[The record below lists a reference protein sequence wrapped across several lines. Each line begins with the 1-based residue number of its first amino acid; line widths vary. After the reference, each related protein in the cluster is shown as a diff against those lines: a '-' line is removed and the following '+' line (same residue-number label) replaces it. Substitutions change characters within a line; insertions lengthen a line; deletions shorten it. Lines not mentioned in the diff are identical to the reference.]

1 MAGAPRPLRFLVA
14 RWPLPPRVFDLRRV
28 RRPLPPHSAV
38 SAGRGGCFSLWGGR
52 RSAGRPPPQRLLLFV
67 LFLAAAAAVLT
78 LSAVKDKDVL
88 THDYH
93 KVKDKTAVVRVLGGV
108 HVVSVRVSVAAVLS
122 VLVRRGVLVLPW
134 RRRGLF
140 ALLLLLLPLL
150 GGHGLL
156 LSAVGVAVGADLR
169 EGGRL
174 PLGDLPVL
182 LVYRRLFPLLVVAR
196 SPLSPPP
203 RRTTPCCR
211 RWSGWRVPPR
221 CSRASGRARGR

>member
-1 MAGAPRPLRFLVA
+1 L
-14 RWPLPPRVFDLRRV
+14 
-28 RRPLPPHSAV
+28 
-38 SAGRGGCFSLWGGR
+38 
-52 RSAGRPPPQRLLLFV
+52 QFV

-78 LSAVKDKDVL
+78 LSAVKDKYVL
-88 THDYH
+88 TPDYH

-108 HVVSVRVSVAAVLS
+108 HAVLVRVSAAAVLS
-122 VLVRRGVLVLPW
+122 VLVRRLVLVLLL

-140 ALLLLLLPLL
+140 PLLLLL
-150 GGHGLL
+150 GLWW
-156 LSAVGVAVGADLR
+156 SAVGVAVGADLG

-203 RRTTPCCR
+203 RRTAPWCR
-211 RWSGWRVPPR
+211 RWSGRRVPPR
-221 CSRASGRARGR
+221 CSRASGRARGRYSPASLYTSRG

>member
-1 MAGAPRPLRFLVA
+1 
-14 RWPLPPRVFDLRRV
+14 
-28 RRPLPPHSAV
+28 
-38 SAGRGGCFSLWGGR
+38 
-52 RSAGRPPPQRLLLFV
+52 LLFV

-78 LSAVKDKDVL
+78 LSAVNDKDVL

-93 KVKDKTAVVRVLGGV
+93 KVKDKTAVVRVLERV

-150 GGHGLL
+150 GGNGLW
-156 LSAVGVAVGADLR
+156 LSAVGVAMGADLR

-182 LVYRRLFPLLVVAR
+182 LVYRRLLPLLVVAR

-203 RRTTPCCR
+203 RRATPCCR
-211 RWSGWRVPPR
+211 RWSGRRVPPR